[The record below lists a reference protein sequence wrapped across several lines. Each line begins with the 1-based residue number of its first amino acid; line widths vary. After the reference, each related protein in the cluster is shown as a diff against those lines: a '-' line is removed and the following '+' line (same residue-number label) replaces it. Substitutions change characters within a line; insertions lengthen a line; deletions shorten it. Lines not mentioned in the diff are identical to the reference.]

1 MRALFK
7 SEQLHMLLCLVRRGA
22 ASASLAMMADHLA
35 VLYDFLSSYMIDVPK
50 RLCVQCADK
59 HTYSTA

>member
-7 SEQLHMLLCLVRRGA
+7 SEQLHMLLYLVRRGA
-22 ASASLAMMADHLA
+22 TSASLAMMADHL

-59 HTYSTA
+59 YTYSTA